1 MKIIPAVITAVS
13 GAVVHVH
20 YGGTYKYLCQLT
32 GLIVVITRLISA
44 NSALISTTSGV
55 AKKAAPEGGGGYL
68 GALGSEQHR
77 FASLGGEGSQ
87 RYDR

>member
-1 MKIIPAVITAVS
+1 MKIIPAVITAIS
-13 GAVVHVH
+13 GAVVHVY

-55 AKKAAPEGGGGYL
+55 ANKVVDEVAGRSAERP
-68 GALGSEQHR
+68 A
-77 FASLGGEGSQ
+77 
-87 RYDR
+87 D